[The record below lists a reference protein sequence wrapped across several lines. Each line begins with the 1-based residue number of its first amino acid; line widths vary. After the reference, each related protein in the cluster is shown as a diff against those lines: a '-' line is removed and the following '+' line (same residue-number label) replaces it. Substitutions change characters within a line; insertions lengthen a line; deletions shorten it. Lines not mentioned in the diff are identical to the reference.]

1 MIKIKKIIFI
11 TIKSALTLVAL
22 LTLVL
27 FFYAAFYYEPSA
39 VERKIT
45 EAEITKI
52 EEPSD
57 LESSQKPESD
67 VTEDATDVAKVEDVT
82 DVPKVE
88 EVIQDGLFVIVGNR
102 AITKSDIVDEI
113 KIILILNNIIYSS
126 DLREKLQKLAIK
138 STVKRIVKEIE
149 ISKNNLLEFSQ
160 DDFNTELNRLAN
172 NLNMDIDT
180 LKNVCIS
187 NGLDFSIIKNQI
199 KTELLW
205 NSLIFALYRDRV
217 SINLNEID
225 EQLKLYQ
232 DKKEFVEFLISE
244 IIIKSVGKDKLESRI
259 EEIKNKIKTEGFE
272 NVAMNLSISQSAIRG
287 GDLGWL
293 SENEISGKFRSKILN
308 TSIGSLSVPIFLN
321 EGILIFKVRDKRIVE
336 KEINLVKLKNQLVE
350 SEKQKILNMYSMSHY
365 DNLRRSISIK
375 FLDE

>member
-39 VERKIT
+39 VERKKT

-57 LESSQKPESD
+57 LQPSQKTESD
-67 VTEDATDVAKVEDVT
+67 VTEDATDVPKVEDVT

-102 AITKSDIVDEI
+102 AITKSDIVNEI
-113 KIILILNNIIYSS
+113 KIILILNNMIYSS
-126 DLREKLQKLAIK
+126 DLRQELQDLAIK
-138 STVKRIVKEIE
+138 STVKRTVKEIE
-149 ISKNNLLEFSQ
+149 IGKNNLLEFSQ

-205 NSLIFALYRDRV
+205 NSLIFALYINRV

-225 EQLKLYQ
+225 EQLKFYQ
-232 DKKEFVEFLISE
+232 DKKEFGEFLISE
-244 IIIKSVGKDKLESRI
+244 IIIKPVEKDKLESRI

-272 NVAMNLSISQSAIRG
+272 NVAMNLSISQSAVKG

-293 SENEISGKFRSKILN
+293 SENEISKKFRSVILN
-308 TSIGSLSVPIFLN
+308 TSIGSLTEPILLN

-336 KEINLVKLKNQLVE
+336 KEINLVELKNKLVE

-375 FLDE
+375 FFDE

>member
-11 TIKSALTLVAL
+11 TIKSALALVAL
-22 LTLVL
+22 LILVL

-57 LESSQKPESD
+57 LQSSQKPESD
-67 VTEDATDVAKVEDVT
+67 VTEDVTDVPKVEDVT

-102 AITKSDIVDEI
+102 AITKSDIVNEI
-113 KIILILNNIIYSS
+113 KIILILNNMIYSS
-126 DLREKLQKLAIK
+126 DLREELQDLAIK
-138 STVKRIVKEIE
+138 SAVKRTVKEIE
-149 ISKNNLLEFSQ
+149 ISKNNFLEFSQ
-160 DDFNTELNRLAN
+160 DDFNNELKRLAN
-172 NLNMDIDT
+172 NLDMDIDT

-205 NSLIFALYRDRV
+205 NSLIFAFYRNRV

-244 IIIKSVGKDKLESRI
+244 IIIKPVEKDKLESRV

-272 NVAMNLSISQSAIRG
+272 NAAMNLSISQSAVRG

-293 SENEISGKFRSKILN
+293 GENEISKKFRSKILN
-308 TSIGSLSVPIFLN
+308 TSIGSLSEPILLN

-336 KEINLVKLKNQLVE
+336 KEINLVELKNQLVE

-375 FLDE
+375 FFDE

>member
-1 MIKIKKIIFI
+1 MIKIKKTIFFI
-11 TIKSALTLVAL
+11 IKSLLTLVAL

-45 EAEITKI
+45 EAEIKKN

-57 LESSQKPESD
+57 LQSSQKPESD
-67 VTEDATDVAKVEDVT
+67 VTEDATDVPKVEDVT
-82 DVPKVE
+82 DTPKVE

-102 AITKSDIVDEI
+102 AITKSDIVNEI
-113 KIILILNNIIYSS
+113 KIILILNNMIYSS
-126 DLREKLQKLAIK
+126 DLREELQDLAIK
-138 STVKRIVKEIE
+138 SAVKRTVKEIE
-149 ISKNNLLEFSQ
+149 INKNNFLEFSQ
-160 DDFNTELNRLAN
+160 DDFDNELNRLAN

-187 NGLDFSIIKNQI
+187 NGLDFSIIKDQI

-205 NSLIFALYRDRV
+205 NSLIFALYRNRV

-232 DKKEFVEFLISE
+232 DKKEFGEFLISE
-244 IIIKSVGKDKLESRI
+244 IIIKPVEKDKLESRI
-259 EEIKNKIKTEGFE
+259 EEIKNKIKAEGFE
-272 NVAMNLSISQSAIRG
+272 NAAMNLSISQSAIKG

-293 SENEISGKFRSKILN
+293 SENEISKKFRSIILN
-308 TSIGSLSVPIFLN
+308 TSIGSLSEPILLN
-321 EGILIFKVRDKRIVE
+321 EGILIFMVRDKRIVE
-336 KEINLVKLKNQLVE
+336 KEINLVELKNKLVE

-375 FLDE
+375 FFDE